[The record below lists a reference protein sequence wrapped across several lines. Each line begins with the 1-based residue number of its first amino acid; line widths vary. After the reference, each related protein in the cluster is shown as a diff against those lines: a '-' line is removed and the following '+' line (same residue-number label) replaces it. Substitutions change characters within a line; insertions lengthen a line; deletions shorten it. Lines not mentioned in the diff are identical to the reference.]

1 MGSFSETYNVVLIDF
16 CRHLQHQRPWMEEV
30 CLNGVHGVSAPVI
43 RSQPGLEAAPIPLQH
58 LEGDHAQGIK
68 RKISFVVILIAVS
81 IMELS

>member
-1 MGSFSETYNVVLIDF
+1 M
-16 CRHLQHQRPWMEEV
+16 EV

-58 LEGDHAQGIK
+58 LEGDHVKGMT

-81 IMELS
+81 M

>member
-16 CRHLQHQRPWMEEV
+16 CRHLQHQRPWMEV

-58 LEGDHAQGIK
+58 LEGDHAKGMK
-68 RKISFVVILIAVS
+68 WNISFVVILIVVS
-81 IMELS
+81 M

>member
-1 MGSFSETYNVVLIDF
+1 MGSFPETYNVVLIDF
-16 CRHLQHQRPWMEEV
+16 CRHFQHQCPWMEV

-81 IMELS
+81 MELS